1 MSKELGANFERY
13 NGKSYIHWYCKKT
26 GEVLDTV
33 EAGGA
38 RVEGEVPLSRLDDEP
53 EPARCVEHSQ
63 DQSRQDDT
71 V

>member
-38 RVEGEVPLSRLDDEP
+38 RVEGEVPSPGLDDKSESSGSD
-53 EPARCVEHSQ
+53 EHPQ
-63 DQSRQDDT
+63 DQS
-71 V
+71 